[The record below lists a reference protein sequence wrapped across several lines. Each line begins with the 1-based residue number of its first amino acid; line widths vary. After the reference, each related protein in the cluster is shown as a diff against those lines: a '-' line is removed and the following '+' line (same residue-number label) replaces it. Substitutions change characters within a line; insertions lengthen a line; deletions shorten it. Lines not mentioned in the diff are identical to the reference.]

1 MYLQYLY
8 LLIKHNFYINILIL
22 NILKVMSAAVPK
34 AYDQYSETADISWV
48 KMNNNKQ
55 VALIFKLEPHAS
67 EKIPQA

>member
-1 MYLQYLY
+1 
-8 LLIKHNFYINILIL
+8 
-22 NILKVMSAAVPK
+22 MSAAVPK

-48 KMNNNKQ
+48 KMNNKQ